1 MCFIFPGR
9 AASHVDGN
17 VRNLI
22 TVAIY
27 SEGRKLYCSLS
38 LCCLQSHAI
47 SSLLRHPI
55 KLGRSQDKTRRIVIV
70 NKSDNFTN

>member
-9 AASHVDGN
+9 AASHVDGKL
-17 VRNLI
+17 RNLM
-22 TVAIY
+22 TVVIF
-27 SEGRKLYCSLS
+27 SKGRKLRCSFS
-38 LCCLQSHAI
+38 LCCLQSHAN

-55 KLGRSQDKTRRIVIV
+55 KLGRSQDETRRVVII